1 LAVQRFNYADEFGEG
16 LVLCHPELDQHEQ
29 HLKVQVSEFV
39 VGVVFVE
46 KLLLNFVENRG
57 EDIFLLEA

>member
-1 LAVQRFNYADEFGEG
+1 MKVVWTEQALQG
-16 LVLCHPELDQHEQ
+16 L
-29 HLKVQVSEFV
+29 SEIEDYIARDAPATA
-39 VGVVFVE
+39 VVFVE